1 MKFMS
6 SFQPSHL
13 PAHKAN
19 GGNHPARNESD
30 AKSILTRTVKRRNA
44 ISNQ

>member
-1 MKFMS
+1 MNFMR

-13 PAHKAN
+13 PAHKAIGSN
-19 GGNHPARNESD
+19 DPARNESD
-30 AKSILTRTVKRRNA
+30 AKSILPRTVKRKNA